1 MIGIERRTLSN
12 GLKVAVVP
20 IAGLRSVAALLAMEA
35 GQYFEPAGRP
45 GVARLTAKALLRGTR
60 ARDASAWSDALD
72 GLGASARLDVG
83 SHAAVFSGQCLA
95 DDLGAFLDLI
105 AETVVTP
112 ELAPEGLEF
121 VRVQTLAEFEES
133 KVDTRAVADKAWRE
147 LAYPAGHPFRTR
159 SLGDEEV
166 VRTATIA
173 EVRGH
178 HQGAIHPVGSV
189 LVLAGA
195 LDPAR
200 AFAAAER
207 AFGAWAGP
215 DRVDRLVAPASLDG
229 PKRQALVV
237 PDKTQSDVVLG
248 WLGLPRTDPRFTK
261 AQVTNMVFAADT
273 FASRAG
279 QVVRDQLGL
288 AYYVFST
295 LSGTASQGP
304 WTVRMGVNPENVERA
319 LSVTFA
325 ELKKIRDGE
334 IADDDLALARDKLV
348 GELEVGRESP
358 GGVAAMVLD
367 AELFRLGDDHLER
380 YPQEIRAV
388 TKDDVVAIASELL
401 PIERYALAIA
411 GPELPKVSR

>member
-1 MIGIERRTLSN
+1 MIGIERRTLTN

-45 GVARLTAKALLRGTR
+45 GVARLTAQALLRGTQM
-60 ARDASAWSDALD
+60 RDASAWSDALD

-95 DDLGAFLDLI
+95 DDLGAFLDLV

-112 ELAPEGLEF
+112 ALGTEGLEF
-121 VRVQTLAEFEES
+121 VRQQALAEFEEA
-133 KVDTRAVADKAWRE
+133 KKDTRAVADKAWRG
-147 LAYPAGHPFRTR
+147 LAYPPGHPFRTR

-166 VRTATIA
+166 VRTATLA
-173 EVRGH
+173 EVRAH
-178 HQGAIHPVGSV
+178 HQNAIRPGGSV
-189 LVLAGA
+189 IVLAGA
-195 LDPAR
+195 LDAKR
-200 AFAAAER
+200 AFDAAER
-207 AFGAWAGP
+207 AFGGWTSKDRSARVVPPARIEGP
-215 DRVDRLVAPASLDG
+215 M
-229 PKRQALVV
+229 RQVLVV
-237 PDKTQSDVVLG
+237 PDKTQADVVLG

-319 LSVTFA
+319 ISVTFA
-325 ELKKIRDGE
+325 ELEKIRDGE
-334 IADDDLALARDKLV
+334 IADEDLALARDKLV

-380 YPQEIRAV
+380 YPRDIRAV
-388 TKDDVVAIASELL
+388 TRDDVVAIASELL
-401 PIERYALAIA
+401 PSDRYALAIA
-411 GPELPKVSR
+411 GPELPKV

>member
-1 MIGIERRTLSN
+1 MIQIERRTLSN

-45 GVARLTAKALLRGTR
+45 GVARLTAQALLRGTQL
-60 ARDASAWSDALD
+60 RDANAWSDALD
-72 GLGASARLDVG
+72 ALGASARLDVG

-95 DDLGAFLDLI
+95 DDLGAFLDLV

-112 ELAPEGLEF
+112 ALAPEGLEF
-121 VRVQTLAEFEES
+121 VRAQALADLEEA
-133 KVDTRAVADKAWRE
+133 KKDTRAVADKVWRE
-147 LAYPAGHPFRTR
+147 LAYPPGHPFRTR
-159 SLGDEEV
+159 AIGDEEV
-166 VRTATIA
+166 VRTTTLA
-173 EVRGH
+173 EVRAH
-178 HQGAIHPVGSV
+178 HQDRIRPGGSV
-189 LVLAGA
+189 IVLAGA
-195 LDPAR
+195 LDADR

-207 AFGAWAGP
+207 AFGQWTANDRP
-215 DRVDRLVAPASLDG
+215 DRVLAPVRLDA
-229 PKRQALVV
+229 PKRVAAVV

-248 WLGLPRTDPRFTK
+248 WLGLPRTDRRFTK

-319 LSVTFA
+319 IAVIFT
-325 ELKKIRDGE
+325 ELGKIRDGQ

-348 GELEVGRESP
+348 GELEVSRESP

-380 YPQEIRAV
+380 YPREIRAV

-401 PIERYALAIA
+401 PTDRYALAIA
-411 GPELPKVSR
+411 GPELPH

>member
-1 MIGIERRTLSN
+1 MIDIRRRVFEK
-12 GLKVAVVP
+12 GLKVAVVAIP
-20 IAGLRSVAALLAMEA
+20 GLRSVSAVLAMEA
-35 GQYFEPAGRP
+35 GQFFEPVGRP
-45 GVARLTAKALLRGTR
+45 GVARLTAQALLRGTQV
-60 ARDASAWSDALD
+60 RDAAAWSDALD

-83 SHAAVFSGQCLA
+83 SHAAVFAGQCLA
-95 DDLGAFLDLI
+95 DDLGAFLELI

-112 ELAPEGLEF
+112 ALANEGLEF
-121 VRVQTLAEFEES
+121 VRAQALADLEEA
-133 KVDTRAVADKAWRE
+133 KKDTRSVADKTWRE
-147 LAYPAGHPFRTR
+147 LAYPPGHPFRTR
-159 SLGDEEV
+159 SIGDEDV
-166 VRTATIA
+166 VRTASLA
-173 EVRGH
+173 EIREH
-178 HQGAIHPVGSV
+178 HHAAIRPGGSV
-189 LVLAGA
+189 LVLAGG
-195 LDPAR
+195 LDPDR
-200 AFAAAER
+200 AFALSER
-207 AFGAWAGP
+207 AFGAWAARDRP
-215 DRVDRLVAPASLDG
+215 ARTLAPLRLDRVQRRAVI
-229 PKRQALVV
+229 V

-295 LSGTASQGP
+295 ISGTASQGP

-319 LSVTFA
+319 IAVIFA

-380 YPQEIRAV
+380 YPREIRAV
-388 TKDDVVAIASELL
+388 TKDDIVAIASELL
-401 PIERYALAIA
+401 SMDRYALAIA
-411 GPELPKVSR
+411 GPELPPAS

>member
-20 IAGLRSVAALLAMEA
+20 IVGLRSVAALLAMEA
-35 GQYFEPAGRP
+35 GQFFEPAGRP
-45 GVARLTAKALLRGTR
+45 GVARLTAQALLRGTQR
-60 ARDASAWSDALD
+60 RDASAWSDALD

-112 ELAPEGLEF
+112 ALAPEGLEF
-121 VRVQTLAEFEES
+121 VRAQALADLEEA
-133 KVDTRAVADKAWRE
+133 KKDTRAVADKAWRE

-159 SLGDEEV
+159 SIGDDEV
-166 VRTATIA
+166 VRTATLEEIRA
-173 EVRGH
+173 
-178 HQGAIHPVGSV
+178 HQRAAIRPGGSV

-195 LDPAR
+195 LDPER

-207 AFGAWAGP
+207 AFGAWAGK
-215 DRVDRLVAPASLDG
+215 DRLNRLVAPVRLDA
-229 PKRQALVV
+229 PKRQVAIV

-319 LSVTFA
+319 IDVTFT
-325 ELKKIRDGE
+325 ELKKIRDGQ

-380 YPQEIRAV
+380 YPREIRAV

-401 PIERYALAIA
+401 PIDRYALAIA
-411 GPELPKVSR
+411 GPELPKPA